1 MFSGTGVHRQAKS
14 NRGRQAD
21 VLMRYT
27 TFNAQVPTAHF
38 ALTFFEA
45 KLKIHVSEWKSAL
58 EILSYTLWAAFLHIV
73 FTFPEITQ
81 EKNTKTKQSVLQ
93 WVGEPHTQ
101 CMVSG
106 SACNCPLYFCIYP
119 PTCNHLW
126 GGNKANAEVPNTQV
140 TELGLSTVFVF
151 LTNNMAQCI
160 QEVNIGIFFLLLPD
174 TNDQIFVSLRF
185 QN

>member
-1 MFSGTGVHRQAKS
+1 MLRSQLLTLPWRFLKPSLKS
-14 NRGRQAD
+14 MLVNESQ
-21 VLMRYT
+21 LWKY
-27 TFNAQVPTAHF
+27 FH
-38 ALTFFEA
+38 
-45 KLKIHVSEWKSAL
+45 IHCEL
-58 EILSYTLWAAFLHIV
+58 LSYTLFSPSQKSPKRKIQRPNSQFSSGLVNH
-73 FTFPEITQ
+73 T
-81 EKNTKTKQSVLQ
+81 
-93 WVGEPHTQ
+93 HTQ

-140 TELGLSTVFVF
+140 TKLGLSTVFVF

-174 TNDQIFVSLRF
+174 TNYQIFVSLRF

>member
-1 MFSGTGVHRQAKS
+1 MCEAFFLNETQKLNGMVDNHMDDYDQGCRSFQTDSQPCLLELESTDKRNQS

-93 WVGEPHTQ
+93 WVGEPHTHTVYGKWISLQ
-101 CMVSG
+101 LS
-106 SACNCPLYFCIYP
+106 SIFLY
-119 PTCNHLW
+119 
-126 GGNKANAEVPNTQV
+126 
-140 TELGLSTVFVF
+140 LSTDMQPP
-151 LTNNMAQCI
+151 L
-160 QEVNIGIFFLLLPD
+160 GGK
-174 TNDQIFVSLRF
+174 
-185 QN
+185 